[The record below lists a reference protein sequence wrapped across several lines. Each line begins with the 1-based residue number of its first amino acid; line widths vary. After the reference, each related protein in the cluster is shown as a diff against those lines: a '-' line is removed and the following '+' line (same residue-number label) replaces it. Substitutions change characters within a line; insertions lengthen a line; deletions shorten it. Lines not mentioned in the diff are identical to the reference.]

1 VNACN
6 PRFTF
11 DHATIRKEIFS
22 MIFRDQI
29 FSTFFPAQALRLRL
43 LLTTIALTLFLTGFS
58 FLGNLRG
65 LTAPFQTPAAISS
78 LSAAS
83 FETNLTPEG
92 IAAGFGSNLA
102 PSTAVATTTPLPTT
116 LNTITVTVNGVNAG
130 LFFVSSG
137 QINYLI
143 PPGTAAGEATV
154 NVLRNG
160 VITHTGKVNVVSVA
174 PAIFTAN
181 ANGAGV
187 PAAIVLR
194 VAANGAQTTE
204 TLSQFVNNRWQ
215 TKAINLGPTGER
227 VFLILF
233 LSGIRG
239 LPNSDGNS
247 SNGVAENVRV
257 LIGGVE
263 QTPIFANKQGG
274 LIGVDQINVEI
285 PRELLGRGKIK
296 ATVLGGGFS
305 SLEVEIEIAGAT
317 GTNPPTVTNFAPT
330 LATASETLTING
342 TGFSTVAANNLVRV
356 NGLEALVETA
366 SASQLIVRVPYGAE
380 AGRVA
385 VRTTQGEGSSS
396 NDVGVRTTI
405 SGLATDTSG
414 NPLPGIEVSYGTIK
428 TTTRNDGTYL
438 LRDVPAGLGTLKLD
452 PSKLPLNPPMQPYSK
467 ITGVTLNRDNL
478 QSTTALQTVTGEG
491 ASIQTS
497 TGSAVE
503 EDTAIQHRVLATAGT
518 ITNGNVSFT
527 FADNT
532 VGTFPAGATDGRI
545 YLTVLNNSRTPAPL
559 PAGIFSSTIA
569 MLSPFGVKLAPGGK
583 LTFPNSDGLPANAQA
598 RLYKLD
604 QTLTSPTLGQFIEV
618 GVATVSADGQRV
630 ETGANAIT
638 ETSIYFAALPRP
650 LTTVTGR
657 VVDSDGITPVRGARV
672 TLRGQQAFTDG
683 NGSFTLRN
691 IPVPAN
697 NLLSIEA
704 SFVRP
709 TGRTDSVTRNNIQ
722 AVVNS
727 LTHVTPDLV
736 LPSPATQPNRP
747 PTLTA
752 PTLLTATEGQ
762 VRNIPILVSDPD
774 STQPVQVTL
783 TSPNFV
789 SIVLIQNVA
798 NIRIA
803 PPAGSAGTYP
813 LTIRATDNLNAV
825 TTVNATLTVTGNRAP
840 VLIVPLAQ
848 SASIGQQLAF
858 NVSASDPDADQTVTL
873 GAASL
878 PSGANFTQTSASTG
892 RFTWTPT
899 ANQTGNFTAT
909 FTATD
914 NGSPAMSDR
923 ESVAINVGG
932 ITGAQWTQT
941 GPEGAT
947 VRAFVLSGT
956 DVFAATDGG
965 IFRSATDGASWTPA
979 SNGLAGQFISSL
991 ANNGTALFA
1000 GTYGASQLAGAGL
1013 FRSTDNGAT
1022 WTPANNG
1029 LSGQNILSLGTNG
1042 STVFAGVVAGGAFRS
1057 TDNGAT
1063 WTNASNGLGTQR
1075 VYAFAALGNN
1085 VFAGT
1090 LTGGVFRSADNGAN
1104 WTPVNTGL
1112 VIPSIGSLAVSG
1124 TTLFAGTNG
1133 AGLFRSTDNGAT
1145 WTPANNGLGIQVVT
1159 SLFVNVTTIFA
1170 GSLNGGV
1177 YRSTDNGA
1185 TWAAASNG
1193 LAQQPI
1199 SALTARGSALLA
1211 GTFIGVFRSTDN
1223 GANWAPANTNL
1234 SGQNILAL
1242 AVNGSNLFAG
1252 TINGVFRTTNNG
1264 ANWTPVNNGL
1274 TSPIVLSLLV
1284 LNGTVYAGTEGNG
1297 VYRTTDNGANWTA
1310 ANSGLQELGVTALT
1324 NIGTT
1329 LYAATADAGVFR
1341 STNGTSW
1348 TAINTGLGS
1357 QHVLAL
1363 VASGN
1368 TLFAGTQQAGI
1379 YRSTDGGNT
1388 WASASTGLTTPIVYS
1403 MGVNGTTIFAGTV
1416 SGLFRSTDN
1425 GATWALSSTGISNNA
1440 IAACYASSGQ
1450 SLFIGTGFGGVY
1462 RSVNNGGLWTPF
1474 NEGLTN
1480 PFVKSLVVSGSSL
1493 AAGTIGSSVFTRPLP

>member
-1 VNACN
+1 M
-6 PRFTF
+6 
-11 DHATIRKEIFS
+11 K
-22 MIFRDQI
+22 
-29 FSTFFPAQALRLRL
+29 LRNQFASNSRRTNTARRRL
-43 LLTTIALTLFLTGFS
+43 LQLGALTLFSLVFFLALS
-58 FLGNLRG
+58 FTRTSRG
-65 LTAPFQTPAAISS
+65 LTAPFQAPAAFSS

-102 PSTAVATTTPLPTT
+102 PSTATATTTPLPTT

-143 PPGTAAGEATV
+143 PLGTAAGEATV

-160 VITHTGKVNVVSVA
+160 VITHTGKVNIVSAA

-194 VAANGAQTTE
+194 VATNGAQTTE
-204 TLSQFVNNRWQ
+204 TIAQLVSNRWQ

-233 LSGIRG
+233 LCGIRG

-247 SNGVAENVRV
+247 GNGVAENVRV
-257 LIGGVE
+257 LIGGIE
-263 QTPIFANKQGG
+263 QTPTFANKQGG

-285 PRELLGRGKIK
+285 PRELLGRGKLK

-317 GTNPPTVTNFAPT
+317 GTNPPTVSSFAPT
-330 LATASETLTING
+330 LATAGETLNING
-342 TGFSTVAANNLVRV
+342 SGFSATAANNLVRV
-356 NGLEALVETA
+356 NGLEALVESA
-366 SASQLIVRVPYGAE
+366 SATQLIVRVPYGAE

-385 VRTTQGEGSSS
+385 VRTTQGEGTSSG
-396 NDVGVRTTI
+396 DVGVRTTI
-405 SGLATDTSG
+405 SGLATDTNG
-414 NPLPGIEVSYGTIK
+414 NPLPNVEVSYGSLK

-452 PSKLPLNPPMQPYSK
+452 PSKLPLTPPMQPYSK
-467 ITGVTLNRDNL
+467 IATATANRDNL
-478 QSTTALQTVTGEG
+478 QSTTALQTVSGEA

-497 TGSAVE
+497 AGGEVE
-503 EDTAIQHRVLATAGT
+503 AGGFNQHRVLAPNGT
-518 ITNGNVSFT
+518 ITTGNVIFSFD
-527 FADNT
+527 DNT
-532 VGTFPAGATDGRI
+532 VGTFPAGTTDNRI
-545 YLTVLNNSRTPAPL
+545 YLTVINNSRTPTPL
-559 PAGIFSSTIA
+559 PSGIFSSTIA

-583 LTFPNSDGLPANAQA
+583 LTFPNTDGLAANAQA

-604 QTLTSPTLGQFIEV
+604 QTLTSPTLGQFIDI
-618 GVATVSADGQRV
+618 GAALVSADGQRV
-630 ETGANAIT
+630 ETSANAIT
-638 ETSIYFAALPRP
+638 ETSIYFAALARP

-657 VVDSDGITPVRGARV
+657 VVDSDNTTPVRRALV
-672 TLRGQQAFTDG
+672 NLRGQQTFTDG

-722 AVVNS
+722 AVVGG
-727 LTHVTPDLV
+727 LTRVTPDLV
-736 LPSPATQPNRP
+736 LPSPTTQPNRP
-747 PTLTA
+747 PALTV
-752 PTLLTATEGQ
+752 PTLLTASEGQ
-762 VRNIPILVSDPD
+762 TRNIPILVSDPD

-789 SIVLIQNVA
+789 SLVLIQNVA
-798 NIRIA
+798 NIRLA
-803 PPAGSAGTYP
+803 PPAGSVGTYP
-813 LTIRATDNLNAV
+813 LTVKATDNQNAS
-825 TTVNATLTVTGNRAP
+825 TTVNATLTITGNRAP

-848 SASIGQQLAF
+848 TASVGQQLAF
-858 NVSASDPDADQTVTL
+858 NVSASDPDADQTVTF
-873 GAASL
+873 GATGL
-878 PSGANFTQTSASTG
+878 PSGATLAQTSANTA

-899 ANQTGNFTAT
+899 ANQTGNFAVT

-914 NGSPAMSDR
+914 NGSPAMTDR
-923 ESVAINVGG
+923 KSVAINVGG
-932 ITGAQWTQT
+932 VTGAQWTQT
-941 GPEGAT
+941 AGPEGAA
-947 VRAFVLSGT
+947 VRAFVVNGT
-956 DVFAATDGG
+956 NVFAATDGG
-965 IFRSATDGASWTPA
+965 IFRSANDGVSWSPA

-1000 GTYGASQLAGAGL
+1000 GSYGAADVAGAGV

-1022 WTPANNG
+1022 WARVNNG
-1029 LSGQNILSLGTNG
+1029 LSSQNILALGTNG
-1042 STVFAGVVAGGAFRS
+1042 STVFAGVVAGGVFRS
-1057 TDNGAT
+1057 TDSGAN

-1075 VYAFAALGNN
+1075 VYAFAAIGNS

-1090 LTGGVFRSADNGAN
+1090 LQGGVFRSTDNGAT
-1104 WTPVNTGL
+1104 WVAVNNGL
-1112 VIPSIGSLAVSG
+1112 AVPSIASLAVNG

-1133 AGLFRSTDNGAT
+1133 AGVFRSTDNGAT
-1145 WTPANNGLGIQVVT
+1145 WAAVNNGLGIQVV
-1159 SLFVNVTTIFA
+1159 SALVVNGTTLYA
-1170 GSLNGGV
+1170 GSYSGGV
-1177 YRSTDNGA
+1177 FRSTDNGA

-1193 LAQQPI
+1193 LGVEPI
-1199 SALTARGSALLA
+1199 SALAARGTALLA
-1211 GTFIGVFRSTDN
+1211 GTIFGIFRSTDN

-1234 SGQNILAL
+1234 SGQNVLAL
-1242 AVNGSNLFAG
+1242 AVNGSNLFAA
-1252 TINGVFRTTNNG
+1252 TINGVFRTSNNG

-1274 TSPIVLSLLV
+1274 SNLATLSLLV
-1284 LNGTVYAGTEGNG
+1284 NTGTIFVGTERNG
-1297 VYRTTDNGANWTA
+1297 VFRTTDNGANWTA
-1310 ANSGLQELGVTALT
+1310 SNIGLEEFAVTALA
-1324 NIGTT
+1324 ISGST
-1329 LYAATADAGVFR
+1329 LYAATPDAGVYR
-1341 STNGTSW
+1341 STNNGANW

-1357 QHVLAL
+1357 PHILAL
-1363 VASGN
+1363 VVSGT
-1368 TLFAGTQQAGI
+1368 TLFAGTDQAGV
-1379 YRSTDGGNT
+1379 YRSTDGGNNWT
-1388 WASASTGLTTPIVYS
+1388 AASTGLTSPFIYS
-1403 MGVNGTTIFAGTV
+1403 LGVNGSTIFAGTA

-1425 GATWALSSTGISNNA
+1425 GANWTLSNTGLTAA
-1440 IAACYASSGQ
+1440 IVACYATSGQ

-1480 PFVKSLVVSGSSL
+1480 PFVKALVVNGNSL

>member
-1 VNACN
+1 
-6 PRFTF
+6 
-11 DHATIRKEIFS
+11 
-22 MIFRDQI
+22 MIFQNQTHSI
-29 FSTFFPAQALRLRL
+29 SFFSRILGLRL
-43 LLTTIALTLFLTGFS
+43 LHWTTLAFIFAGLSFFS
-58 FLGNLRG
+58 TSRG
-65 LTAPFQTPAAISS
+65 LTAPFQTPGPISS
-78 LSAAS
+78 VSAAS

-102 PSTAVATTTPLPTT
+102 PSTAAATTTPLPTT
-116 LNTITVTVNGVNAG
+116 LNTISVTVNGVNAG

-143 PPGTAAGEATV
+143 PAGIAAGEATV
-154 NVLRNG
+154 NVLRSG
-160 VITHTGKVNVVSVA
+160 VITHTGKVTVVSAA

-194 VAANGAQTTE
+194 VATSGAQTTE
-204 TLSQFVNNRWQ
+204 TIAQLVNNRWQ

-233 LSGIRG
+233 LCGIRG
-239 LPNSDGNS
+239 LPNSDGNNG
-247 SNGVAENVRV
+247 NGVAENVRV

-263 QTPIFANKQGG
+263 QTPTFANKQGG

-296 ATVLGGGFS
+296 ATVLGGGLS

-317 GTNPPTVTNFAPT
+317 GTNPPTVSNFTPA

-342 TGFSTVAANNLVRV
+342 TGFSSTAANNLVRV
-356 NGLEALVETA
+356 NGLEALVESA

-380 AGRVA
+380 AGRVV
-385 VRTTQGEGSSS
+385 VRTTQGEGSSNS
-396 NDVGVRTTI
+396 DVGVRTTI
-405 SGLATDTSG
+405 SGLATDTNG
-414 NPLPGIEVSYGTIK
+414 NPLPGVEVSYGSLK
-428 TTTRNDGTYL
+428 VTTRNDGTYL

-467 ITGVTLNRDNL
+467 IAGVTANRDNL
-478 QSTTALQTVTGEG
+478 QATAALQTVSGEG

-497 TGSAVE
+497 TGGAAE
-503 EDTAIQHRVLATAGT
+503 EGEFTQQRVHAPDGT
-518 ITNGNVSFT
+518 ITNGNVTFT

-532 VGTFPAGATDGRI
+532 VGTFPAGVTDGRI

-583 LTFPNSDGLPANAQA
+583 LTFPNTDGLAANAQA

-604 QTLTSPTLGQFIEV
+604 QTTGSPTLGQFIDV
-618 GVATVSADGQRV
+618 GTATVSADGQRV
-630 ETGANAIT
+630 ETGTNAIT

-657 VVDSDGITPVRGARV
+657 VVDSDNTTPVRRALV
-672 TLRGQQAFTDG
+672 TLRGQQTFTDG

-722 AVVNS
+722 AVVNG
-727 LTHVTPDLV
+727 LTRVTPDLV

-747 PTLTA
+747 PALTA

-762 VRNIPILVSDPD
+762 IRNVPILVSDSD

-783 TSPNFV
+783 TGPNFV
-789 SIVLIQNVA
+789 SIVLIQNIA

-803 PPAGSAGTYP
+803 PPTGSAGTYP
-813 LTIRATDNLNAV
+813 LTLKATDNLNAT

-848 SASIGQQLAF
+848 TASVGQQLAF
-858 NVSASDPDADQTVTL
+858 NISASDPDADQTVTF
-873 GAASL
+873 GATSL
-878 PSGANFTQTSASTG
+878 PSGATLTQTSAATA

-899 ANQTGNFTAT
+899 ANQTGNFVVT
-909 FTATD
+909 FSATD

-923 ESVAINVGG
+923 KSVAINVGG
-932 ITGAQWTQT
+932 VTGAQWTQT
-941 GPEGAT
+941 AGPEGAT
-947 VRAFVLSGT
+947 VRAFVISGT
-956 DVFAATDGG
+956 NVLAATDGG
-965 IFRSATDGASWTPA
+965 IFRSTNDGASWTPA
-979 SNGLAGQFISSL
+979 SNGLAGQFVSSL

-1000 GTYGASQLAGAGL
+1000 GTYGANQLSGAGV
-1013 FRSTDNGAT
+1013 FRSTDSGAT

-1029 LSGQNILSLGTNG
+1029 LSSQNILSLGTNG
-1042 STVFAGVVAGGAFRS
+1042 ATVFAGAVAGGVFRS
-1057 TDNGAT
+1057 TDNGAN
-1063 WTNASNGLGTQR
+1063 WINASNGLGTQR

-1112 VIPSIGSLAVSG
+1112 VIPSIGALAVSG
-1124 TTLFAGTNG
+1124 NTLFAGTNG
-1133 AGLFRSTDNGAT
+1133 GGIFRSTDNGAT
-1145 WTPANNGLGIQVVT
+1145 WTPANNGLGIQVVS
-1159 SLFVNVTTIFA
+1159 SLFVNGTTIFA

-1185 TWAAASNG
+1185 TWTNASNG

-1252 TINGVFRTTNNG
+1252 TINGVFRTSNNG

-1274 TSPIVLSLLV
+1274 TSRIVLSLLV
-1284 LNGTVYAGTEGNG
+1284 LNGTIYAGTEGNG

-1310 ANSGLQELGVTALT
+1310 ANTGLQELPVTTLA

-1329 LYAATADAGVFR
+1329 LYAGTANAGVFR

-1357 QHVLAL
+1357 QHILAL

-1368 TLFAGTQQAGI
+1368 TLFAGTEQAGV

-1388 WASASTGLTTPIVYS
+1388 WGAASTGLTTPIVYS
-1403 MGVNGTTIFAGTV
+1403 MGVSGTTIFAGTA

-1425 GATWALSSTGISNNA
+1425 GANWVLSNTGLPAA
-1440 IAACYASSGQ
+1440 IAACYVTSGQ
-1450 SLFIGTGFGGVY
+1450 SIFIGTVFGGVY

-1480 PFVKSLVVSGSSL
+1480 PFVRSLVVSGNSL